1 LYSALAWAT
10 GLAILFIGGKL
21 LSAATLWSAQADDPN
36 ATITPIQRGLRRAY
50 RTVINVAALYYYIS
64 LPFVAL
70 LAIGVATS
78 LIYGVLMLP
87 KIPVKLLCVVF
98 LFGLAMLSTIWSSIR
113 SLFVRVRDDDP
124 GPELTVEEAPWL

>member
-1 LYSALAWAT
+1 M
-10 GLAILFIGGKL
+10 
-21 LSAATLWSAQADDPN
+21 SAAALRSAQADDPN
-36 ATITPIQRGLRRAY
+36 ATITPIQHGLQRAY

-87 KIPVKLLCVVF
+87 RIPVKLLCVVF